1 MLFPTGWTAHI
12 NGRGIRTGNQSD
24 MDLQSQAQQSS
35 DLNALLAGFNN
46 PTADCINNSN
56 NSSFTTT
63 ASATAPMH
71 SLYADAQRAEQAVAA
86 SHLLLGRAP
95 LQRQTHLSSEGL
107 EVDQLDL
114 LSKLLESHSNSHS
127 SELAGTSI
135 GAPLGEAYLRA
146 RDAKTRQQDGHSG
159 EDAAKG
165 RDPLPASTLQCEYVE
180 NEEDDQDFMYSPA
193 SATSPNKNGSLSAS
207 SSSSFWFTS
216 SSSCGGVDA
225 TAASL
230 LPGPHSFASFSCE
243 GGLGLADGAFSSSS
257 TSPGA

>member
-1 MLFPTGWTAHI
+1 MLLPAGLSAHI
-12 NGRGIRTGNQSD
+12 NVRGIRTGNQSD
-24 MDLQSQAQQSS
+24 IDLQGQAQQSS

-46 PTADCINNSN
+46 PTSDYINNSN
-56 NSSFTTT
+56 NSNFTTAATTT
-63 ASATAPMH
+63 APMR
-71 SLYADAQRAEQAVAA
+71 SLYEDVQRTEQAVAA

-95 LQRQTHLSSEGL
+95 LQRQTPLSSEGL
-107 EVDQLDL
+107 EVDQLDMY
-114 LSKLLESHSNSHS
+114 SKLLESHSNSHS

-146 RDAKTRQQDGHSG
+146 RDAKTRQRDDHSG
-159 EDAAKG
+159 EDAKG
-165 RDPLPASTLQCEYVE
+165 LDPLLASTLQCEYVE
-180 NEEDDQDFMYSPA
+180 NEDDDQDFMYSPA